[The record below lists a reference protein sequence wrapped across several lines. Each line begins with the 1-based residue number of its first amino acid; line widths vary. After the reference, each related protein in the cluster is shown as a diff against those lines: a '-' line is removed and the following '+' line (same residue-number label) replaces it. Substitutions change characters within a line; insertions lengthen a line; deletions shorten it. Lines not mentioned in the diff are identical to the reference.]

1 MKGTKRFTCLLLAAV
16 LSLGLAAGAAAKE
29 YEKVVITYTC
39 PQVVA
44 GYDYNTGDE
53 YSKFILDKF
62 NFEFQPTNVPWG
74 DWHSMISTWIMS
86 QDLPDVA
93 IFNYGDGTHADA
105 SNFVEQGLLKRL
117 PDDWKTRWPGVAKVY
132 ETTSLGPMLE
142 ELYGGTYF
150 IPRARFFYNLPGE
163 PLANHWSLWMR
174 SDWIEAV
181 GKEV

>member
-1 MKGTKRFTCLLLAAV
+1 MKGTKRLVFLLLTAA
-16 LSLGLAAGAAAKE
+16 LSLGFAFGAAAQE

-74 DWHSMISTWIMS
+74 DWHNMISTWIMS

-105 SNFVEQGLLKRL
+105 SNFVSQGLLKRL
-117 PDDWKTRWPGVAKVY
+117 PDDWKTRWPNVAMV
-132 ETTSLGPMLE
+132 
-142 ELYGGTYF
+142 
-150 IPRARFFYNLPGE
+150 
-163 PLANHWSLWMR
+163 
-174 SDWIEAV
+174 
-181 GKEV
+181 